1 MTKRLAAAT
10 LLLLVAGTAAP
21 AAAQQPAQPRPVE
34 EQNASE
40 TRERLR
46 QILDQ
51 YPPSVRQVLRCDPSL
66 LVKPDYMATYP
77 TLAAYVGQHPEV
89 AHNPAFF
96 MSGVCGGG
104 GGGYSDARSQA
115 ANAIENIFVGLE
127 VMLGIMFGIGTLG
140 WVIRSAIDYR
150 RWQHAMRIQTDAHT
164 KIVDR
169 LATNEDLLTYVQSPA
184 GQRFLNASGLAP
196 AAMERVAM
204 PMNAPVNRILWS
216 VQAGIVLAVAGAGLW
231 IAKNGI
237 IDEVAQAMQVLAVLV
252 MALGIG
258 FVLSAVAAYLLSK
271 QLGLVSTQSDHA

>member
-1 MTKRLAAAT
+1 MTTRAAPLAVMLLLAGAAAQ
-10 LLLLVAGTAAP
+10 
-21 AAAQQPAQPRPVE
+21 AAAQQPAQTRPIE

-66 LVKPDYMATYP
+66 LGKPDYMATYP

-89 AHNPAFF
+89 AHNPTFF

-104 GGGYSDARSQA
+104 GGYADGRSQTA
-115 ANAIENIFVGLE
+115 LALENILVGLE
-127 VMLGIMFGIGTLG
+127 VTIGIMFGIGTLG

-169 LATNEDLLTYVQSPA
+169 LATNEDLLSYVQSPA
-184 GQRFLNASGLAP
+184 GQRFLNATGFAP
-196 AAMERVAM
+196 AALERVAM
-204 PMNAPVNRILWS
+204 PVNAPVNRILWS

-231 IAKNGI
+231 IAKGGI
-237 IDEVAQAMQVLAVLV
+237 IDEAAQAMQVLAVLV

-258 FVLSAVAAYLLSK
+258 FVLSALAAYLLSK
-271 QLGLVSTQSDHA
+271 QLGLVSTESNHA